1 MKSPQVFIFAT
12 CIFLIFTLFIFMK
25 TNVMLCTTEMLIQI
39 LKIRSLL
46 NFKIIKLRLF
56 FIRKRLYY

>member
-1 MKSPQVFIFAT
+1 MKSFYICNLHIFN
-12 CIFLIFTLFIFMK
+12 FYLIYLYENKRYALHI
-25 TNVMLCTTEMLIQI
+25 TEILIQI